1 MSAPDA
7 ITRLLRPTSIAIV
20 GASTAANKLAGQII
34 PTLKR
39 SGYTGRIFPVNPR
52 YEEVDGERCYPS
64 LASIDAPVDH
74 CIIVIAKE
82 RVLQVL
88 AECRQKG
95 VGSASIYSSG
105 YAETGEEGSTA
116 QDSLR
121 EAAGDMVFIGPNCMG
136 FVNLVDHVLAAPATV
151 FQRDTTAGDIALL
164 SQSGGL
170 AYATLAFFALQA
182 GMHFSH
188 VVNTGNSAG
197 ISYTDLIAYMNADA
211 ATRVIIAVAE
221 SETVAAQVVDAVRQF
236 GLVKPIVMLKLGRGV
251 TGVRMALSHTGSLAG
266 DYRLVRDIAEQHG
279 IICVDDIDEALG
291 AADLLRSGFDASNAD
306 GLAALSISGGNVAL
320 FADHVDQAGLQFA
333 ELDPA
338 TEARLG
344 TVLPSYISVHNPID
358 VTALG
363 YEDTSLHARVMDVL
377 AEDPNV
383 RTVIPIITTAID
395 YTPVCFSLAAMRRNS
410 NAPIVALWTG
420 GAYETRSTEMLR
432 EVLIPIFRSAGTLT
446 RTLAAM
452 KRAGGKTEVVPHAT
466 LAPPPLPPG
475 SGAMRESEA
484 MAYLQA
490 GGVPVPHWQAC
501 RRADLAAACASV
513 GYPVV
518 IKADV
523 DETHISDVGGVILGI
538 ADGDDLRRAQP
549 RIDRLPGDDVLVL
562 AFRPGEELVASTFH
576 SPAFGPVMMV
586 GSGGR
591 LVELLKDVAFVAL
604 PAGRAAFDAALR
616 RTIIGRALH
625 EGFRG
630 AAGYPS
636 ALDLLEKLAALAL
649 AAGQD
654 LVQIELNPVT
664 VGPLGAVAVDAAIVR
679 NNNQQA

>member
-52 YEEVDGERCYPS
+52 YAEVDGERCYPS
-64 LASIDAPVDH
+64 LAAIDAPVDH

-221 SETVAAQVVDAVRQF
+221 SETVAA
-236 GLVKPIVMLKLGRGV
+236 
-251 TGVRMALSHTGSLAG
+251 
-266 DYRLVRDIAEQHG
+266 
-279 IICVDDIDEALG
+279 
-291 AADLLRSGFDASNAD
+291 
-306 GLAALSISGGNVAL
+306 LSISGGNVAL

-338 TEARLG
+338 TEARLR

-395 YTPVCFSLAAMRRNS
+395 YTPVCSSLAAMRRNS

-452 KRAGGKTEVVPHAT
+452 KRAVGKTEVVPHAT
-466 LAPPPLPPG
+466 LVAPPLPPG

>member
-64 LASIDAPVDH
+64 LAAIDAPVDH

-221 SETVAAQVVDAVRQF
+221 SETVAA
-236 GLVKPIVMLKLGRGV
+236 
-251 TGVRMALSHTGSLAG
+251 
-266 DYRLVRDIAEQHG
+266 
-279 IICVDDIDEALG
+279 
-291 AADLLRSGFDASNAD
+291 
-306 GLAALSISGGNVAL
+306 LSISGGNVAL

-338 TEARLG
+338 TEARLR

-395 YTPVCFSLAAMRRNS
+395 YTPVCSSLAAMRRNS

-452 KRAGGKTEVVPHAT
+452 KRAGGRAGVAQHST

-664 VGPLGAVAVDAAIVR
+664 VGPLGAVAVDAAIVK

>member
-64 LASIDAPVDH
+64 LAAIDAPVDH

-221 SETVAAQVVDAVRQF
+221 SETVAA
-236 GLVKPIVMLKLGRGV
+236 
-251 TGVRMALSHTGSLAG
+251 
-266 DYRLVRDIAEQHG
+266 
-279 IICVDDIDEALG
+279 
-291 AADLLRSGFDASNAD
+291 
-306 GLAALSISGGNVAL
+306 LSISGGNVAL

-338 TEARLG
+338 TEARLR